1 MKRVLLATILCLTTI
16 LGVFAQMTDNQVMNF
31 VKNRVK
37 AGASQSQITTQLMQ
51 RGVDIEQI
59 RRIRKEYD
67 AQINNRGTLKAAS
80 GSVSMETERMKGNS
94 DGTTSQELTTARLGT
109 TSEVY
114 ADAAEEHEEAENDVE
129 SMQRVQGE
137 TAGKRVFGHDQFRR
151 ISVNTNVPTPQ
162 NYVVGAGDQLVIDI
176 YGESQKTL
184 VHTISPEGT
193 ITVSGVGPIY
203 VSGLTVAAAQNKI
216 KATVGK
222 HYQGSSVR
230 LTLGKTRSIMVNIM
244 GEVNNPGTYNMSSFA
259 TVFHAISMAGGI
271 KPLGTLRN
279 IKVYRGGRLVTV
291 VDFYE
296 YLLNGRLAG
305 NINLE
310 DDDVIHVE
318 PYDCLVGITGNVKRP
333 MFYEMRKTETVGTLL
348 KYAGGYTGDAYK
360 KSVRLVRQTGE
371 RYSVHN
377 IDEFE
382 MNAFTIDDGD
392 AVSVDAILNRYEN
405 MVEIRGAV
413 FRPGQFNISGDVCS
427 VRTLIQAAD
436 GLTEDAFLDH
446 AIIHRLKADRT
457 LEVIPI
463 DVKGIMDGNVADVP
477 LQNEDVVFIP
487 TQDELR
493 KERFFT
499 ITGEVM
505 TPGTYE
511 YAENTT
517 IEDLIVQA
525 GGLRD
530 GASLARVDV
539 SRRINNPYST
549 EKTRDIAETY
559 QFDIKDGLVIKNG
572 AEAFYLKPYDVVHV
586 RRSPGYVMPKNIR
599 VTGEVNYEGAFTL
612 EKKNLRLTDAI
623 NMAGGVTPD
632 AYVKGARLIRNMNDE
647 ERQRKQAVLDAIRN
661 NLEEKDSISWNKMEM
676 SNSYPIGIDL
686 EKALKE
692 PGGQYD
698 IVLREGDRIDIPEYN
713 GTVRISGDVQFPNTV
728 TYVKGKGAKWYIENA
743 GGYSES
749 AKKKKAFIVYP
760 NGMMDVLAKG
770 TNVEPGSEIIVPSKK
785 KKHVDLSALTTISV
799 ALTPL
804 TTIAALIAYLSK

>member
-1 MKRVLLATILCLTTI
+1 MKRVLLAVMFCFTTI
-16 LGVFAQMTDNQVMNF
+16 LGAFAQMSDAQVISFIKSRTKGGMS
-31 VKNRVK
+31 R
-37 AGASQSQITTQLMQ
+37 SQITTQLME
-51 RGVDIEQI
+51 RGVEVEQI
-59 RRIRKEYD
+59 RRLRNLYD
-67 AQINNRGTLKAAS
+67 SQVNDDGFSSAAS
-80 GSVSMETERMKGNS
+80 GSVSMATERMKGNS
-94 DGTTSQELTTARLGT
+94 DGTTSQELITARLGT
-109 TSEVY
+109 TGEIH
-114 ADAAEEHEEAENDVE
+114 ADASEDHEEAENDVQ

-151 ISVNTNVPTPQ
+151 ISVNPNVPTPQ

-193 ITVSGVGPIY
+193 ITVAGVGPIH
-203 VSGLTVAAAQNKI
+203 VSGLTVAAAQSKI
-216 KATVGK
+216 KATVGM
-222 HYQGSSVR
+222 HYQGSNIR

-244 GEVNNPGTYNMSSFA
+244 GEVRNPGTYNMSSFA

-333 MFYEMRKTETVGTLL
+333 MFYEMRRTETVGTLL

-371 RYSVHN
+371 RYTVHN

-392 AVSVDAILNRYEN
+392 AVSVDAILNRYDN
-405 MVEIRGAV
+405 MVEIKGAV
-413 FRPGQFNISGDVCS
+413 FRPGMFNISGDVCS
-427 VRTLIQAAD
+427 VRSLIQAAD

-446 AIIHRLKADRT
+446 AIIHRLKEDRT

-487 TQDELR
+487 TQEELR
-493 KERFFT
+493 KERYFA
-499 ITGEVM
+499 ITGQVM
-505 TPGTYE
+505 TPGNYE
-511 YAENTT
+511 YADNTT
-517 IEDLIVQA
+517 IEDLIVMA

-539 SRRINNPYST
+539 SRRINDPYST

-559 QFDIKDGLVIKNG
+559 QFDIKDGLVING
-572 AEAFYLKPYDVVHV
+572 NRNFILQPYDVVHV
-586 RRSPGYVMPKNIR
+586 RRSPGYVMPKNIT

-623 NMAGGVTPD
+623 QMAGGVTQD
-632 AYVKGARLIRNMNDE
+632 AYVKGARLIRKMNDE
-647 ERQRKQAVLDAIRN
+647 ERLRKQAVLQSLRN
-661 NLEEKDSISWNKMEM
+661 NLDEKDSIAWNKLELD
-676 SNSYPIGIDL
+676 NTYPIGIDL

-692 PGGQYD
+692 PGGRYD
-698 IVLREGDRIDIPEYN
+698 IVLRESDRIDIPEYN

-728 TYVKGKGAKWYIENA
+728 TYVEGKSLKWYIDNA

-749 AKKKKAFIVYP
+749 AKKKKTFVIYP
-760 NGMMDVLAKG
+760 NGMMDHASRG
-770 TNVEPGSEIIVPSKK
+770 TNIEPGSEIVVPSKK
-785 KKHVDLSALTTISV
+785 KKHVDLGNVAALGTVMTPLATMV
-799 ALTPL
+799 ALISYL
-804 TTIAALIAYLSK
+804 TK